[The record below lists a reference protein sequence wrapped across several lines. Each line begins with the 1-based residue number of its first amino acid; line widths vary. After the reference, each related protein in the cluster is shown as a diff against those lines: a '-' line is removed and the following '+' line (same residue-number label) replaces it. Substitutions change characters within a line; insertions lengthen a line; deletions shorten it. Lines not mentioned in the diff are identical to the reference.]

1 MTRAAPLPLDERRA
15 ALIAA
20 TEPLLERFGREVS
33 TKQIAEAAGIAE
45 GTIFRA
51 FAPKEALIDAVI
63 EDAFGIQRT
72 CDELA
77 QVDLALSLEK
87 RLVAAVVILQERLR
101 RVLALFG
108 SLRLRKEAHDY
119 DSFRA
124 KQQADNELLNSAIVP
139 LIKPDQDQLRLAAIE
154 AVFVSASLAAAAELF
169 ATRVRSS
176 GYSIGYNVS
185 VALFGGTAPYI
196 ATWLVD
202 RTGNVLAPAF
212 YVIAAAIVT
221 LATVFTMRE
230 TAAQP
235 LRKLAAP

>member
-51 FAPKEALIDAVI
+51 FATKEALIDAVI

-154 AVFVSASLAAAAELF
+154 AASAVRAITFSMTHHILGDQRLAEPQQIVDLVLHGIC
-169 ATRVRSS
+169 RSRSS
-176 GYSIGYNVS
+176 HG
-185 VALFGGTAPYI
+185 AP
-196 ATWLVD
+196 TSC
-202 RTGNVLAPAF
+202 
-212 YVIAAAIVT
+212 
-221 LATVFTMRE
+221 
-230 TAAQP
+230 
-235 LRKLAAP
+235 